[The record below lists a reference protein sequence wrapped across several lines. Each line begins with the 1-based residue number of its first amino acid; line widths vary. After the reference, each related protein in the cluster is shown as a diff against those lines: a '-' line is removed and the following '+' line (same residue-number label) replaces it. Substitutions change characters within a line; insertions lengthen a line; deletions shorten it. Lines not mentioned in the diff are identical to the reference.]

1 MCEHDDLGEFAR
13 RGDLSRRQFGAI
25 ALGTGLAA
33 LLPQLALAAE
43 KTVGTDVMIKTPDGA
58 ADAYFV
64 HPASGVHPAVLMWPD
79 IFGLRPAFKGMAT
92 RLADEG
98 YSVLVV
104 NPFYRSQKAPTA
116 PEHADFKDPQT
127 RDALMALAHS
137 LTPATAVTD
146 ANAFVDFLVGQSSV
160 DAKRKIGTM
169 GYCMSGPIALRTAA
183 AQPDR
188 IGAVATF
195 HGGGLVS
202 GSVATH
208 DPIGRAL
215 ASAGGCRVISIEYR
229 LAPEYPFPAAL
240 EDALAAVTEVA
251 AQAADFG
258 VDVARLGIC
267 GDSAGGTIAAATCQ
281 SVARIGSPHLALQ
294 LLICPILDYSRR
306 SDSRRAL
313 AEGYFIDQA
322 TLDHDL
328 RHYAPPGV
336 DPADP
341 RISPLRATD
350 LSGLPRTLIHTAEFD
365 PMRDEGHA
373 YYECLKQAHLDV
385 SYTCH
390 PGMIHLFYGLGR
402 VIPYARIAFEMMG
415 RELRSAFA

>member
-1 MCEHDDLGEFAR
+1 MPLDPRVKRFLG
-13 RGDLSRRQFGAI
+13 
-25 ALGTGLAA
+25 
-33 LLPQLALAAE
+33 ALAAGKSPNAPATSMSRRRAGLSE
-43 KTVGTDVMIKTPDGA
+43 LMEMSATPVAVARIEERTVPGPGGPLGVRIYTPLGAGA
-58 ADAYFV
+58 A
-64 HPASGVHPAVLMWPD
+64 PLP
-79 IFGLRPAFKGMAT
+79 GLIY
-92 RLADEG
+92 L
-98 YSVLVV
+98 
-104 NPFYRSQKAPTA
+104 
-116 PEHADFKDPQT
+116 
-127 RDALMALAHS
+127 
-137 LTPATAVTD
+137 
-146 ANAFVDFLVGQSSV
+146 
-160 DAKRKIGTM
+160 
-169 GYCMSGPIALRTAA
+169 
-183 AQPDR
+183 
-188 IGAVATF
+188 

-313 AEGYFIDQA
+313 AEGYLIDQA

-328 RHYAPPGV
+328 RHYAPPGM

-390 PGMIHLFYGLGR
+390 PGMIHLFYGLGK
-402 VIPYARIAFEMMG
+402 VIPYAETAFEMMG